1 MTDQWIEL
9 NGEIYAVAM
18 SKAKKRPR
26 YNPAKMYQ
34 GNAKT
39 TNWLCRLVAWWRQQ
53 RNEWVAL
60 CSK

>member
-34 GNAKT
+34 GTAKL
-39 TNWLCRLVAWWRQQ
+39 TNLFCRLIARWRQ
-53 RNEWVAL
+53 
-60 CSK
+60 

>member
-1 MTDQWIEL
+1 MTDQWIGL

-34 GNAKT
+34 GNTKMK
-39 TNWLCRLVAWWRQQ
+39 NVMCRLIRWWRQ
-53 RNEWVAL
+53 
-60 CSK
+60 

>member
-26 YNPAKMYQ
+26 YIPGRMYQ
-34 GNAKT
+34 GNTKMK
-39 TNWLCRLVAWWRQQ
+39 NVMCRLIRWWRQ
-53 RNEWVAL
+53 
-60 CSK
+60 

>member
-1 MTDQWIEL
+1 MTDQWLEL

-34 GNAKT
+34 GNAKL
-39 TNWLCRLVAWWRQQ
+39 TNAIGKLIRWWRQ
-53 RNEWVAL
+53 
-60 CSK
+60 

>member
-26 YNPAKMYQ
+26 YNPGRLYQ
-34 GNAKT
+34 GNAKL
-39 TNWLCRLVAWWRQQ
+39 TNAICRMIRWWRQ
-53 RNEWVAL
+53 
-60 CSK
+60 

>member
-34 GNAKT
+34 GNAKL
-39 TNWLCRLVAWWRQQ
+39 TNLFCRMFAWWRQ
-53 RNEWVAL
+53 
-60 CSK
+60 

>member
-34 GNAKT
+34 GSAKMK
-39 TNWLCRLVAWWRQQ
+39 NVLHRLIRWWRQ
-53 RNEWVAL
+53 
-60 CSK
+60 